1 MNNEKDSS
9 SAGALEVFNF
19 SQSRQPVRVQLQ
31 DNEPWFVAKDV
42 CDILGLTNS
51 RMATQVLDED
61 EKRVSS
67 AYTST
72 GMKIVS
78 LVNESGL
85 YHLIFQSRKP
95 EAKKFRKWVTRDVL
109 PSIRKKGYYWLKKSP
124 VDYLDVRDVPYQ
136 LMIFRGGEVRV
147 VYIDGEA
154 WYSLNDI
161 HSCIGSRT
169 ESTQTARRL
178 NARQTLARKMWLH
191 GVPNPGWFIKEL
203 GVRLL
208 LCASHKNREDT
219 QLMLDLNGKEE

>member
-1 MNNEKDSS
+1 MVGEI
-9 SAGALEVFNF
+9 EVFNF
-19 SQSRQPVRVQLQ
+19 SRENLPVRSRII
-31 DNEPWFVAKDV
+31 NGEPWFVAKDIAEILQYASPRDAIKKHCKEKGV
-42 CDILGLTNS
+42 VFCDSLTEGGIQKIKYISEGNVY
-51 RMATQVLDED
+51 RLIVNCTLPIADMFEEWIFDE
-61 EKRVSS
+61 V
-67 AYTST
+67 
-72 GMKIVS
+72 I
-78 LVNESGL
+78 
-85 YHLIFQSRKP
+85 
-95 EAKKFRKWVTRDVL
+95 
-109 PSIRKKGYYWLKKSP
+109 PSIRKKGYYWVKKSP

-208 LCASHKNREDT
+208 LCASQKNREDA
-219 QLMLDLNGKEE
+219 QLMLNFDGKEE